1 MVIGIDLG
9 TTYSAA
15 AYIDSNGQ
23 AQMIPNSEGE
33 YTTPS
38 VVLFEDGMTIVGQ
51 RAKENL
57 LLDSLNTVSLIKR
70 QMGNKAFLFENE
82 EGAEYKPEDIS
93 AMILKRL
100 VTDSEAYIGEAVDAA
115 VITVPAY
122 FGDAE
127 RKATMD
133 AARIAGLKVLALINE
148 PTAAALGYGLS
159 RGQDGSL
166 IMVYDLGGGTFDVTL
181 LKIEAQ
187 QFTVLSSYGDKSL
200 GGANFDDELM
210 KYAYAVIKDQTGVD
224 MSDDMD
230 FQQSLREKCEK
241 AKKALSTSMSTF
253 IPVSANGKKVKIT
266 ITRTEFER
274 MIAQH
279 LLITEDSIDTV
290 MMDAGITARKI
301 DKVLLV
307 GGSSRIPAVKELI
320 RKKTGIEPSCEL
332 HPDHAVAIGAA
343 YYAQNLNEAGVDGV
357 VQGDKQDEVK
367 IQDVSTHGL
376 GVVARNQEGKMENY
390 IILPRNTALPASNK
404 QVFGTSV
411 NNQRELIIELTEG
424 DESDVRYVTK
434 IGQAHMAIEPG
445 PKGSPVGVGISLDV
459 NGIIHVSVIDARR
472 DIVLYESDIQRAANM
487 SEEEL
492 REREKHMKNIEV
504 E

>member
-57 LLDSLNTVSLIKR
+57 FLDPLNTVSLIKR
-70 QMGNKAFLFENE
+70 QMGNKSYLFENE

-100 VTDSEAYIGEAVDAA
+100 VADSESYLGETIDAA

-127 RKATMD
+127 RKATLD

-159 RGQDGSL
+159 RGQDGTR

-181 LKIEAQ
+181 LQIEEQ
-187 QFTVLSSYGDKSL
+187 QFTVLSSFGDKSL
-200 GGANFDDELM
+200 GGSNFDDELM
-210 KYAYAVIKDQTGVD
+210 KYAYGVIKEQTGID
-224 MSDDMD
+224 MSDDID

-253 IPVSANGKKVKIT
+253 IPISVNGKKVKIT
-266 ITRTEFER
+266 ITRADFEK
-274 MIAQH
+274 MIEQY

-290 MMDAGITARKI
+290 MTDAGITARKI

-320 RKKTGIEPSCEL
+320 RRKTGIEPSCEL

-343 YYAQNLNEAGVDGV
+343 YYAQKLNEEGIGNDEPSEVTKK
-357 VQGDKQDEVK
+357 VQIK
-367 IQDVSTHGL
+367 DVSTHGL
-376 GVVARNQEGKMENY
+376 GVVAKNNDGKMENF
-390 IILPRNTALPASNK
+390 IILPRNTVLPASNK

-411 NNQRELIIELTEG
+411 DNQCELIIELTEG

-445 PKGSPVGVGISLDV
+445 PKGSPVGVGISLDK
-459 NGIIHVSVIDARR
+459 NGIIHVSVIDVRR
-472 DIVLYESDIQRAANM
+472 DIVLYESDIQRVANM

-492 REREKHMKNIEV
+492 MEREKHMRDVEV